1 MPRRRIIPDDQVF
14 ALIQGL
20 IDRGGDRAV
29 TFASVAT
36 ATGLAAPTLVQ
47 RYGSREAMVA
57 AARHAQ
63 WEALERRT
71 ATAIAAT
78 AGKGPQ
84 VLLKAIGRVQA
95 GTLAADLRDPGL
107 AQRAAAWRRQVEAAL
122 AQRFTGTK
130 AQDSA
135 AILFAL
141 WQGQSLWAATG
152 EGAVRLKDAV
162 KRLT

>member
-1 MPRRRIIPDDQVF
+1 MPRRRIIPDAQVF

-29 TFASVAT
+29 SFASVAT
-36 ATGLAAPTLVQ
+36 ASGLAAPTLVQ

-57 AARHAQ
+57 AARQAY
-63 WEALERRT
+63 WEALEART
-71 ATAIAAT
+71 AEAIAAT

-84 VLLKAIGRVQA
+84 ALLKAIGTVEA
-95 GTLAADLRDPGL
+95 GALAADLRDPG
-107 AQRAAAWRRQVEAAL
+107 RAPRATAWRGQVEAAL
-122 AQRFTGTK
+122 AQRLHGTK

-152 EGAVRLKDAV
+152 ESAVRLKDAV

>member
-1 MPRRRIIPDDQVF
+1 MPRRRIIPDAQVF

-29 TFASVAT
+29 SFASVAT
-36 ATGLAAPTLVQ
+36 ASGLAAPTLVQ

-57 AARHAQ
+57 AARQAY
-63 WEALERRT
+63 WEALEART
-71 ATAIAAT
+71 AEAIAAT
-78 AGKGPQ
+78 AGKGP
-84 VLLKAIGRVQA
+84 
-95 GTLAADLRDPGL
+95 
-107 AQRAAAWRRQVEAAL
+107 RAPRATAWRGQVEAAL
-122 AQRFTGTK
+122 AQRLHGTK